1 MKTITSILLSL
12 VLVSTLFSKEL
23 IDINFENLKLNEFVV
38 IVSKVLDK
46 NILINEPL
54 DGTINFSSNKKLSK
68 DELFNILELSLQEK
82 GYVLKEEKGFLKL
95 VKIDDINNKPLVTKI
110 INLKNIEGTNLLKI
124 LA

>member
-54 DGTINFSSNKKLSK
+54 M
-68 DELFNILELSLQEK
+68 EQ
-82 GYVLKEEKGFLKL
+82 
-95 VKIDDINNKPLVTKI
+95 
-110 INLKNIEGTNLLKI
+110 
-124 LA
+124 

>member
-68 DELFNILELSLQEK
+68 DELFNSTFADK
-82 GYVLKEEKGFLKL
+82 
-95 VKIDDINNKPLVTKI
+95 T
-110 INLKNIEGTNLLKI
+110 
-124 LA
+124 